1 MAKMRARR
9 ISGSR
14 WVTRSGS
21 RPSGIA
27 RASRSA
33 MPSRRSAWASNM
45 TPPSELIRPPSKA
58 AVIFLR
64 RTAGKQNGRRLSS
77 VMAGVRASIP
87 AKGWLQQPN
96 PTPDQQ
102 LTLLPPPLIRPR
114 HEYDRLDVMSPGRGR
129 RPALGALRE
138 RGLLGRT
145 EPSLMHGGRTMGE
158 YSEAFV
164 AFDVAK
170 IKHAVAVAV
179 AEGGRTGEVRFL
191 GEIENREGPIERTV
205 KKLAGR
211 YGRLYF
217 CFEAGPTGY
226 GLYRQLQALGHD
238 RMVVAPALIPKRPG
252 ERVKTNRRDAV
263 TLARL
268 HRAGE
273 LTGVWVPDA
282 VHEAVRDLVR
292 AREAAADDLRRKRQ
306 QLLSFLLR
314 HSRIYSGSG
323 HWTLAHR
330 RWLANQAFEHAA
342 QQIVF
347 QDGIDAIEDAI
358 ARRRR
363 LEEQLIAIMPSWSM
377 APVVEAYQAMR
388 GASFL
393 VAVTFAAEIGDVRR
407 FDNPRRLMSFLGLVP
422 AESST
427 GDTVRRK
434 GLTLAGNRRA
444 RRALVEAAW
453 TYRYPAR
460 VSETLRV
467 RLDGLPK
474 AVRDIAWKAQV
485 RPCAR
490 YRRLSA
496 TGKKL
501 PVVVAAI
508 AREMAAFLWAI
519 GREVAPV

>member
-1 MAKMRARR
+1 VQKRSEGC
-9 ISGSR
+9 SG
-14 WVTRSGS
+14 W
-21 RPSGIA
+21 PS
-27 RASRSA
+27 RASC
-33 MPSRRSAWASNM
+33 
-45 TPPSELIRPPSKA
+45 T
-58 AVIFLR
+58 
-64 RTAGKQNGRRLSS
+64 
-77 VMAGVRASIP
+77 RA
-87 AKGWLQQPN
+87 
-96 PTPDQQ
+96 D
-102 LTLLPPPLIRPR
+102 
-114 HEYDRLDVMSPGRGR
+114 H
-129 RPALGALRE
+129 
-138 RGLLGRT
+138 
-145 EPSLMHGGRTMGE
+145 GE

-164 AFDVAK
+164 AFDTSK
-170 IKHAVAVAV
+170 TKHAVAIAD
-179 AEGGRTGEVRFL
+179 GGRGGEVRFL
-191 GEIENREGPIERTV
+191 GDISSSPAAVERLIR
-205 KKLAGR
+205 KEAGR
-211 YGRLYF
+211 YGKLHF
-217 CFEAGPTGY
+217 CYEAGPTGY
-226 GLYRQLQALGHD
+226 GLYRQIQALGHACL
-238 RMVVAPALIPKRPG
+238 VIAPALIPKRPG

-314 HSRIYSGSG
+314 HGRIYRAGG

-330 RWLANQAFEHAA
+330 RWLAKQAFEHAA

-347 QDGIDAIEDAI
+347 QEAIEAIEDA
-358 ARRRR
+358 AQRLRR
-363 LEEQLIAIMPSWSM
+363 LEQQLAVIVPSWSM
-377 APVVEAYQAMR
+377 ASVVEAYQAMR

-393 VAVTFAAEIGDVRR
+393 VAVIFAAEIGEVRR
-407 FDNPRRLMSFLGLVP
+407 FDTPRQLMSFLGLVP

-444 RRALVEAAW
+444 RRALVEAAG

-460 VSETLRV
+460 VSQTLRA

-485 RPCAR
+485 RLCAR
-490 YRRLSA
+490 YRRLST

-519 GREVAPV
+519 GREVAPA

>member
-1 MAKMRARR
+1 M
-9 ISGSR
+9 GS
-14 WVTRSGS
+14 
-21 RPSGIA
+21 I
-27 RASRSA
+27 
-33 MPSRRSAWASNM
+33 
-45 TPPSELIRPPSKA
+45 
-58 AVIFLR
+58 
-64 RTAGKQNGRRLSS
+64 
-77 VMAGVRASIP
+77 
-87 AKGWLQQPN
+87 
-96 PTPDQQ
+96 
-102 LTLLPPPLIRPR
+102 
-114 HEYDRLDVMSPGRGR
+114 
-129 RPALGALRE
+129 
-138 RGLLGRT
+138 
-145 EPSLMHGGRTMGE
+145 
-158 YSEAFV
+158 EAFV

-170 IKHAVAVAV
+170 LKHAVAI
-179 AEGGRTGEVRFL
+179 AEGGRSGEVRFV
-191 GEIENREGPIERTV
+191 GEIENKPATIERTI
-205 KKLAGR
+205 KKLSKR
-211 YGRLYF
+211 YNPLHV

-226 GLYRQLQALGHD
+226 GLYRQVRDLGHD
-238 RMVVAPALIPKRPG
+238 CTVVAPALIPKRSG
-252 ERVKTNRRDAV
+252 ERIKTNRRDAV

-314 HSRIYSGSG
+314 HGRIYDGGG

-330 RWLANQAFEHAA
+330 RWLARQAFEHTA

-347 QDGIDAIEDAI
+347 QEQVEAI
-358 ARRRR
+358 AEAVER
-363 LEEQLIAIMPSWSM
+363 LHRLDGQLAVIVPTWSM

-393 VAVTFAAEIGDVRR
+393 VAVIFAAEIGDVRR
-407 FDNPRRLMSFLGLVP
+407 FDSPPQLMAFLGLVP
-422 AESST
+422 GERST
-427 GDTVRRK
+427 GETVRRSS
-434 GLTLAGNRRA
+434 LTLAGNRRA

-460 VSETLRV
+460 VSETLRA
-467 RLDGLPK
+467 RLEGLPK

-485 RPCAR
+485 RLCAR
-490 YRRLSA
+490 YRRLTA

-519 GREVAPV
+519 GREVAPA